1 MSDFINRASESLFWR
16 GTKDWAMWDGRP
28 AGAAE
33 LNGWCTA
40 VPDIYYFSYST
51 YKTRKMIFSDRHIPL
66 LGMNPLIMPNALV
79 LGMGIFNRD
88 GPWKYDETWYES
100 DGIVNTICQNGPK
113 LNSEDVIVPFDA
125 NNIIPGVWNDMG
137 KLCWDHLQIVGFLSD
152 WAKVKEFYLNHA
164 DFLASLPKGE
174 PVAVKVEGSEITLL
188 SKLKMEITTLCDQIP
203 LIWRKDQALK
213 ALVDKEKISPE
224 VYEDLHNSFEGV
236 LNQLKSGAQTLID
249 EIDKETARCA
259 QEIME
264 LNYALVNLEIEHEI
278 GKVDEQS
285 YLTAFTMIQ
294 ECLKKANT
302 QKSDL
307 EALKNKLS
315 NILLGE
321 TPPLAAQE
329 EQEIKTEP
337 MAETQLPE
345 ETQEENQTEAPI
357 PQSQSLPEPPVVVYV
372 KEVGESG
379 I

>member
-1 MSDFINRASESLFWR
+1 MTQDPNLFLSI
-16 GTKDWAMWDGRP
+16 GKEVKDEYGHIIGRVTSFAVNLNGRVNSVYIEQGDGRF
-28 AGAAE
+28 
-33 LNGWCTA
+33 
-40 VPDIYYFSYST
+40 I
-51 YKTRKMIFSDRHIPL
+51 
-66 LGMNPLIMPNALV
+66 
-79 LGMGIFNRD
+79 
-88 GPWKYDETWYES
+88 KYATE
-100 DGIVNTICQNGPK
+100 N
-113 LNSEDVIVPFDA
+113 L
-125 NNIIPGVWNDMG
+125 
-137 KLCWDHLQIVGFLSD
+137 
-152 WAKVKEFYLNHA
+152 
-164 DFLASLPKGE
+164 
-174 PVAVKVEGSEITLL
+174 KVEGSEITLL

-213 ALVDKEKISPE
+213 TLVDKEKISPE
-224 VYEDLHNSFEGV
+224 VYEDLHNSFEGA

-249 EIDKETARCA
+249 EIDKETLRCA
-259 QEIME
+259 QEITE

-285 YLTAFTMIQ
+285 YQTAFTMIQ

-307 EALKNKLS
+307 EALKNNLS

-321 TPPLAAQE
+321 TPPQAAQE

-337 MAETQLPE
+337 MAETRIPE
-345 ETQEENQTEAPI
+345 ETQEEDQAEAPI